1 MYFDN
6 CYLCNFKLDMTY
18 VLIIAA
24 ILLAAIG
31 LVGAIVPG
39 IAGPPFSFLGLLVL
53 SFVDG
58 IDYSTSFLVIMGIY
72 NVYSAKTMLGIFMIV
87 VGIAA
92 PILVRVGAGNQIE
105 RDFDKLSEAGGTH
118 FHVRFYED
126 RFEAQNDTSHG
137 VHEYA
142 KLYKVVETD
151 DAFYLEVEMGH
162 SVIIQKKNCSD
173 ELIAFLKTLEN
184 HLAAE

>member
-1 MYFDN
+1 MGDQDTIKFTTETN
-6 CYLCNFKLDMTY
+6 LDLSDYRKY
-18 VLIIAA
+18 VKTMQGSQVKNNTISIAVCA
-24 ILLAAIG
+24 
-31 LVGAIVPG
+31 
-39 IAGPPFSFLGLLVL
+39 
-53 SFVDG
+53 
-58 IDYSTSFLVIMGIY
+58 FLVIMGIY

-173 ELIAFLKTLEN
+173 ELIAFLKTLEK
-184 HLAAE
+184 